1 MDIRL
6 VKFRLVLLLLILSLG
21 NHSCKSQNVE
31 TQFNKFAV
39 AILHTPVLNTNDFE
53 SVFGGESGDSL
64 MLDEDGHI
72 LALEFIAIPNTV
84 FEIHETIPKQG
95 HSIYRITTTDYPYTS
110 AELFIDSRFVNV
122 LDKKPEERK
131 VEMPAKEEIIQNMEA
146 LEGYRYLW
154 GGNYGDGVIEMLDFY
169 NPSSDLDD
177 DTKAS
182 WCLKG
187 VDCSGLIYQATNGTT
202 PRNTSSLIYYGK
214 GLEISRKSDTA
225 IYQMLK
231 PLDLIVWKGH
241 VIIVLDEKTVIE
253 SRPLKG
259 VQKNDLLNR
268 LKEVMEERQPVD
280 DWDSSEGGRFVV
292 RRWVE

>member
-39 AILHTPVLNTNDFE
+39 AILHTPVLNTSDFE

>member
-6 VKFRLVLLLLILSLG
+6 VKFRLVLLLLLLSLS
-21 NHSCKSQNVE
+21 NQFCKSQNVE
-31 TQFNKFAV
+31 IQVNKYAV
-39 AILHTPVLNTNDFE
+39 AILHTPVLNTSDFE

-131 VEMPAKEEIIQNMEA
+131 VEMPAKEEIIQNMKA

-154 GGNYGDGVIEMLDFY
+154 GGNYGDGVIEMLNFY
-169 NPSSDLDD
+169 KPSSDLDD

-182 WCLKG
+182 WCIKG
-187 VDCSGLIYQATNGTT
+187 LDCSGLIYQATNGAT

-214 GLEISRKSDTA
+214 GLEISLKSDTA

-253 SRPLKG
+253 SRPPKG

>member
-39 AILHTPVLNTNDFE
+39 AILHTPVLNTSDFE

-253 SRPLKG
+253 SRPPKG

>member
-39 AILHTPVLNTNDFE
+39 AILHTPVLNTSDFE

-72 LALEFIAIPNTV
+72 LTLEFIAIPNTV

-253 SRPLKG
+253 SRPPKG

>member
-6 VKFRLVLLLLILSLG
+6 VKFRLVLLLLILSLS
-21 NHSCKSQNVE
+21 NHFCKSQNVE
-31 TQFNKFAV
+31 IQFNKYAV
-39 AILHTPVLNTNDFE
+39 AILHTPVLNTSDFE

-64 MLDEDGHI
+64 ILDEDGHI
-72 LALEFIAIPNTV
+72 MALEFIAIPYTV
-84 FEIHETIPKQG
+84 FEIHETIPKQE
-95 HSIYRITTTDYPYTS
+95 HNIYRITTTDYPYTS

-122 LDKKPEERK
+122 LDKKPEGRK
-131 VEMPAKEEIIQNMEA
+131 VEMPAKEEVIQNMKA

-154 GGNYGDGVIEMLDFY
+154 GGNYGDGVIEMLNFY
-169 NPSSDLDD
+169 NPSSELDE

-253 SRPLKG
+253 SRPPKG